1 MESEGRRMLGKVK
14 RYDPKKGFGFIRGD
28 DGREYFVPWCNVRT
42 ASKSLVAGYTVEFN
56 TGDGNRAMNVRY
68 L

>member
-1 MESEGRRMLGKVK
+1 MTL
-14 RYDPKKGFGFIRGD
+14 KKGFGFISGD
-28 DGREYFVPWCNVRT
+28 DGRDYSVPYCNVKT
-42 ASKSLVAGYTVEFN
+42 ASGSLVAGYTVEFN